1 MSCVHKIFVL
11 SLLSKMYRDYVI
23 LNPSVVLLIPKTPS
37 SGLGVKNTSN
47 LFCLV
52 QNGQI
57 VSLVV
62 CNGLRWSSRWSLS
75 SARAFSEAF
84 WTQGPVRLV
93 KYTAVSGVHR
103 TVGHLQWKM
112 VFKSPFLKLKSKRLQ
127 ICFA

>member
-1 MSCVHKIFVL
+1 MENGFQVTISKVEVL
-11 SLLSKMYRDYVI
+11 K
-23 LNPSVVLLIPKTPS
+23 
-37 SGLGVKNTSN
+37 TSN

-62 CNGLRWSSRWSLS
+62 CIGLRWSSRWSLS

-93 KYTAVSGVHR
+93 KYTAVSEVHR
-103 TVGHLQWKM
+103 TVGLLQWRM

>member
-1 MSCVHKIFVL
+1 MCQNVFQVTV
-11 SLLSKMYRDYVI
+11 SKVE
-23 LNPSVVLLIPKTPS
+23 
-37 SGLGVKNTSN
+37 VKHTSN

-57 VSLVV
+57 VTLVV

-84 WTQGPVRLV
+84 WTLGPVRLV
-93 KYTAVSGVHR
+93 KYTAVSEVHQ
-103 TVGHLQWKM
+103 TVGLLQWRM

-127 ICFA
+127 IGFA

>member
-1 MSCVHKIFVL
+1 MENGFQVTI
-11 SLLSKMYRDYVI
+11 SKVE
-23 LNPSVVLLIPKTPS
+23 
-37 SGLGVKNTSN
+37 VKKTSN
-47 LFCLV
+47 RFCLV

-75 SARAFSEAF
+75 SDRAFSEAF

-93 KYTAVSGVHR
+93 KYTAVSVVHQ
-103 TVGHLQWKM
+103 TVGLLQLRM
-112 VFKSPFLKLKSKRLQ
+112 VFKSPFLKLKSNRLK